1 VQGFSQTQFFYGQ
14 LEGVFYDP
22 SLSGLID
29 RDFAIATRSVRG
41 GSVFGIWPLDR
52 YRRLELF
59 GGVINYSEQF
69 NDPSVEQFSSQYQ
82 QETFGRPLFS
92 NGTFVPLGV
101 TFVQETT
108 VFREFGPLAGN
119 TMRLSY
125 EIAPDLGSTLS
136 RQTAD
141 IDARYYLRLGG
152 TGLLALRARGFK
164 SWGESPNFMYF
175 GGNSE
180 MRGYDYL
187 QFIGQETMFLNA
199 ELRFPFIEAM
209 LTPIGIL
216 GGIRGVFFANMGGGR
231 FEGQPFKWWTNS
243 SQTYTPVVDLQINRF
258 NGSVTP
264 IEGTPRHID
273 GFRLVDARASYG
285 VGLET
290 FALGFPVHFDWAW
303 RTLFNK
309 SWEDALFALP
319 CGGDLQIEESCGGSS
334 AFRKPR
340 FAVWIGYD
348 F

>member
-1 VQGFSQTQFFYGQ
+1 VDT
-14 LEGVFYDP
+14 
-22 SLSGLID
+22 
-29 RDFAIATRSVRG
+29 
-41 GSVFGIWPLDR
+41 
-52 YRRLELF
+52 
-59 GGVINYSEQF
+59 
-69 NDPSVEQFSSQYQ
+69 
-82 QETFGRPLFS
+82 
-92 NGTFVPLGV
+92 
-101 TFVQETT
+101 
-108 VFREFGPLAGN
+108 
-119 TMRLSY
+119 
-125 EIAPDLGSTLS
+125 
-136 RQTAD
+136 
-141 IDARYYLRLGG
+141 DARYYQRLGG
-152 TGLLALRARGFK
+152 SGLLALRAKMFK
-164 SWGESPNFMYF
+164 SWGDAPDFMYF

-187 QFIGQETMFLNA
+187 EFLGEEAAFLNA

-231 FEGQPFKWWTNS
+231 FGGQPFKWWSTS
-243 SQTYTPVVDLQINRF
+243 PQVF
-258 NGSVTP
+258 TP
-264 IEGTPRHID
+264 IVDITRIAGQPVEVPGAPRQIS

-309 SWEDALFALP
+309 DWEDALFALP
-319 CGGDLQIEESCGGSS
+319 CGDNGFFEIERNCGGSS